1 MTAPADAAQAVGL
14 QRDWTDAKGHA
25 HRVDDEVLEA
35 IAACLDPTPPDQ
47 PFLSADAGDAIALP
61 AWASG
66 KAVLCLEAGSTRE
79 LTIENGSMPPI
90 VETGYHRLEIAG
102 RTVTLAIA
110 PTHCP
115 QPPGHG
121 WGVAIQIPSLR
132 GAAQTAFGDFGAL
145 CEAASAFADVGAS
158 AVAISPT
165 HAILTHGSGAY
176 SPYSPSSRLFH
187 NTLFANAARLGA
199 ALRVDHVDPLID
211 WHRAIPDRLADL
223 RRAFDMRSD
232 AVRTAVETYRA
243 PRATPLDRH
252 ALFEALHAHFGGGW
266 RDWPIAYHDP
276 AGPAV
281 SDFAASHRD
290 AIDFHVFLQW
300 LADDSLAGAQRR
312 ARSGMPIGLVADL
325 AVGMITDGGHAW
337 SRRDELLSG
346 LTIGAPPDPLGPQG
360 QNWGITALDPF
371 ALGRTGF
378 APFIE
383 TIRATLAHAGG
394 IRIDHALG
402 LDRLWVIPEGATAA
416 QGAYLTMPGAHLKR
430 IVAIEAQRAN
440 AIVIAE
446 DLGTVPPGFR
456 TDLARRGML
465 GMRVLPFERDEEGHF
480 VPPRR
485 WDADAVAMTGTH
497 DTPTLAGWWSGR
509 DIEWRR
515 TLGHDVPADAEAA
528 RQAERIDL
536 CARLDLP
543 VQGADDAAPI
553 DAILSSVAQAPA
565 PLAIVPLED
574 LLGLVEQ
581 PNIPGTV
588 TEHPNWRRR
597 MPAPTATLLDDPSVA
612 ARVARLTSERP
623 G

>member
-1 MTAPADAAQAVGL
+1 MTAPADTVQAVGL
-14 QRDWTDAKGHA
+14 QRDWTDANGRA
-25 HRVDDEVLEA
+25 HRVDNEVLEA
-35 IAACLDPTPPDQ
+35 IAACLDPAPPDQ
-47 PFLSADAGDAIALP
+47 PFLSAETGNAMALP

-66 KAVLCLEAGSTRE
+66 KAVLRLEAGSTRE
-79 LTIENGSMPPI
+79 LTIDNALMPPI
-90 VETGYHRLEIAG
+90 SDTGYHCLEIAG
-102 RTVTLAIA
+102 RTMTLAIA
-110 PTHCP
+110 PPRCP
-115 QPPGHG
+115 QPPGRG
-121 WGVAIQIPSLR
+121 WGVAVQIPSLR
-132 GAAQTAFGDFGAL
+132 GGSQTAFGDFGTL
-145 CEAASAFADVGAS
+145 GEAASAFACAGAS

-187 NTLFANAARLGA
+187 NTLFADAPRLGA
-199 ALRVDHVDPLID
+199 APPVDHIDPLID

-223 RRAFDMRSD
+223 RRAFDTRSD
-232 AVRTAVETYRA
+232 DVRTAVETYRT
-243 PRATPLDRH
+243 PRATALDRH

-266 RDWPIAYHDP
+266 RGWPSAYHDP

-281 SDFAASHRD
+281 ADFAGSHRD
-290 AIDFHVFLQW
+290 AIDFHAFLQW
-300 LADDSLAGAQRR
+300 LADDGLAEAQQR
-312 ARSGMPIGLVADL
+312 ALSGMPIGLIADL
-325 AVGMITDGGHAW
+325 AVGMIADGSHAW

-371 ALGRTGF
+371 ALARTSF
-378 APFIE
+378 TAFIE

-402 LDRLWVIPEGATAA
+402 LDRLWVIPEGVTAA
-416 QGAYLTMPGAHLKR
+416 EGAYLTMPGAHLKR

-456 TDLARRGML
+456 ADLARRGML
-465 GMRVLPFERDEEGHF
+465 GMRVLPFERDGKGHF

-497 DTPTLAGWWSGR
+497 DTPTLAGWWTGR

-515 TLGHDVPADAEAA
+515 TLGHDVLPDAEAT

-536 CARLDLP
+536 CASLELP
-543 VQGADDAAPI
+543 VEGADDAAPI

-574 LLGLVEQ
+574 MLGLVEQ

-597 MPAPTATLLDDPSVA
+597 MPASTAALLDDPPVA